1 MANVTDV
8 AGEVLARLETLVGD
22 KTAAEAEKLRSE
34 TAAQLDEMRES
45 VKALGERKYKPAG
58 GDAADATL
66 AGSKYGRRGW
76 DAIDVQMA
84 HGILVEGKRR
94 GLSEKGPSEELT
106 NVVNALQERATRD
119 DGAEYSRAH
128 DTSDTTAVIGA
139 EYMTTIWDAAMQTAM
154 VAPRIQSYAM
164 KDKTGYIPVLGAP
177 PVPQLFPE
185 STADDSAD
193 YPVQDANI
201 ARVTV
206 TASKFGIHQKWS
218 GELEEES
225 IVSLVTVL
233 RGVQE
238 NAIAFYS
245 DSVIVN
251 GDNTIAGTGNINS
264 DDAQLAATD
273 YRLAFD
279 GIRHAA
285 LVDNTANV
293 TNAGAAL
300 TYSQLIGL
308 RTLCIDRTR
317 MVSWGHPSNP
327 EDFIYLASP
336 EAADAIADLDEVI
349 TVDKY
354 GANATVLTG
363 EVARIG
369 RNPLIATMAVP
380 QTEADGKLSATPGN
394 NTLRQ
399 VVAFNRNALSIGYL
413 RRTAVEM
420 YRVPQRDQNGIV
432 ITWRMGLARYTP
444 TGAASGIEWAAVL
457 RNV

>member
-1 MANVTDV
+1 MANVQDV
-8 AGEVLARLETLVGD
+8 AGEVLSRLDTLVSD
-22 KTAAEAEKLRSE
+22 KAKAEAEKLREE
-34 TAAQLDEMRES
+34 TAAQIADLGEK
-45 VKALGERKYKPAG
+45 VAALGERKYTPSG
-58 GDAADATL
+58 GDKTDATL
-66 AGSKYGRRGW
+66 AASRYGRLGYN
-76 DAIDVQMA
+76 AVDVQLA
-84 HGILVEGKRR
+84 HGLLVEGKRR
-94 GLSEKGPSEELT
+94 GLSERGPSEELT
-106 NVVNALQERATRD
+106 NVVSALQERAAIA
-119 DGAEYSRAH
+119 DGVSSRAH

-139 EYMTTIWDAAMQTAM
+139 EYMREVWEAAMDQA
-154 VAPRIQSYAM
+154 VIAPRLRAFAM
-164 KDKTGYIPVLGAP
+164 NDKTGYIPVFGAL

-193 YPVQDANI
+193 YPTQDSNI

-206 TASKFGIHQKWS
+206 TAAKFGLHQKWS

-225 IVSLVTVL
+225 IIAWVPSL
-233 RGVQE
+233 RKIQE
-238 NAIAFYS
+238 QAVATYT
-245 DSVIVN
+245 DDVIMN
-251 GDNTIAGTGNINS
+251 GDNTIAATGNINS

-293 TNAGAAL
+293 TNAGAAM

-308 RTLCIDRTR
+308 RALCLDRTR
-317 MVSWGHPSNP
+317 KIAWGHPANP
-327 EDFIYLASP
+327 EDFIYAVSP
-336 EAADAIADLDEVI
+336 EAGDAIADLDELV

-354 GANATVLTG
+354 GPNASVLTG
-363 EVARIG
+363 EIARIG
-369 RNPLIATMAVP
+369 RNPVLVSMAVP
-380 QTEADGKLSATPGN
+380 QTEADGKASTTAGN

-413 RRTAVEM
+413 RRMAVEA

-457 RNV
+457 RNI